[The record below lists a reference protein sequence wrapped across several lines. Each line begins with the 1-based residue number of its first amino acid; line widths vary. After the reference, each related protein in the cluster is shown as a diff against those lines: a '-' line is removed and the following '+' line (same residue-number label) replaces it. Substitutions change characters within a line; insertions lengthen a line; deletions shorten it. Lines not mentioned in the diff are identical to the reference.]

1 MTPIDRLNKAFDKAT
16 DELRKACLCHKE
28 VW

>member
-1 MTPIDRLNKAFDKAT
+1 MTPIDRLNKAFDKAN
-16 DELRKACLCHKE
+16 DELREACLCHEE

>member
-1 MTPIDRLNKAFDKAT
+1 MTPFDRLNKAIDKAN